1 MRRISLEKQSGSLIC
16 KTLKTSCMTLRTSS
30 GLSRGPH
37 VDSITAAYLRYF
49 FNSSPTTVFQS
60 LCLKEENKKKLRLR
74 RSART
79 VITHGSAGNAKRK
92 NNPLQTLRET
102 PRELSAAKSFQSGGC
117 STRCVR
123 GTPGRVQQASLRTS
137 LQSIFSAGPNF
148 FSAVTTELL

>member
-1 MRRISLEKQSGSLIC
+1 MASVA
-16 KTLKTSCMTLRTSS
+16 
-30 GLSRGPH
+30 GPY

-79 VITHGSAGNAKRK
+79 VITHGSTGNAKRK

-102 PRELSAAKSFQSGGC
+102 PENFLLQKVSKVEAALHDACAAPRGAFSKRLYARLYNPSSPRDQTFSLPLQPNYCDRSPSLSKCFGVEVFQK
-117 STRCVR
+117 
-123 GTPGRVQQASLRTS
+123 L
-137 LQSIFSAGPNF
+137 N
-148 FSAVTTELL
+148 